1 MITEEINKL
10 AEQSANVY
18 LKKFV
23 DKFNNGTLNVDD
35 LKNTLIA
42 CAEHMGMIMS
52 DRLEHGNFELGR
64 EESNAVVKVCSE
76 YMNQASL
83 FPEIEAIAIKAMDGS
98 RFSVEVSTI
107 NYQTDEKRNIYTEW
121 KDDKV
126 LKKAFY
132 FIEGEEE

>member
-1 MITEEINKL
+1 MITEEIKKL

-18 LKKFV
+18 FKKFD
-23 DKFNNGTLNVDD
+23 DKYNNGTLSIDD

-64 EESNAVVKVCSE
+64 EESNAVVKVCRE

-83 FPEIEAIAIKAMDGS
+83 FPEIEAIAIKAMEGS

-107 NYQTDEKRNIYTEW
+107 NYTTDEMRNIYTEW

-132 FIEGEEE
+132 FIEGEED

>member
-1 MITEEINKL
+1 MSTEEI
-10 AEQSANVY
+10 
-18 LKKFV
+18 
-23 DKFNNGTLNVDD
+23 
-35 LKNTLIA
+35 I
-42 CAEHMGMIMS
+42 
-52 DRLEHGNFELGR
+52 ELGKK
-64 EESNAVVKVCSE
+64 ESNAVVKVCRDF
-76 YMNQASL
+76 MQQASL
-83 FPEIEAIAIKAMDGS
+83 FPEIEEISIKSMDGS